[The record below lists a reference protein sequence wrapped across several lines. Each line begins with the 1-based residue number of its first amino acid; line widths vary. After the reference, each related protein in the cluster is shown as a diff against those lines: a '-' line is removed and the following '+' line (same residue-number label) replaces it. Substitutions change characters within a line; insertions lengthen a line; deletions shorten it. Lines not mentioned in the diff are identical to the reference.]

1 MEYSISRTKRNLI
14 VLSSSFLILYFLID
28 GLFFF
33 IMGPTKLDTLQLGI
47 LKMLYIIPFGY
58 LVLVFVDYFRYYHLK
73 VLQMTTIAMFICE
86 VVTIGIQFANGL
98 IATVPEFVLYAIS
111 AVGIIATIIWMI
123 FLFSANMKDYPAV
136 ISIRKYAVGSILIFL
151 IGFSIPF
158 LVKPDDNF
166 AALQILCMICA
177 IPYIFT
183 IDFAMKLQL
192 KE

>member
-14 VLSSSFLILYFLID
+14 VLSSSFLILYFLIV
-28 GLFFF
+28 GLFFL
-33 IMGPTKLDTLQLGI
+33 IMGPTKLDTLQSGI
-47 LKMLYIIPFGY
+47 QKMLYLIPLGY
-58 LVLVFVDYFRYYHLK
+58 LLLVFIGYFRYYHLK
-73 VLQMTTIAMFICE
+73 VLQMTTIAILICE
-86 VVTIGIQFANGL
+86 VVMMGIQFANGL
-98 IATVPEFVLYAIS
+98 IANVPEFILYPIN
-111 AVGIIATIIWMI
+111 AVWIIATIIWMI
-123 FLFSANMKDYPAV
+123 FLFRANMKDFPA
-136 ISIRKYAVGSILIFL
+136 ILSIRKYAVGPILIFL